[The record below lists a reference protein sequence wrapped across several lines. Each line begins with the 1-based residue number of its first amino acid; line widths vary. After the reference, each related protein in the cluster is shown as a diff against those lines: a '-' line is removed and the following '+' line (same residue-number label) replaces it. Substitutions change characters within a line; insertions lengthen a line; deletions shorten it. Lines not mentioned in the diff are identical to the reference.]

1 MISIDLFG
9 ILLIF
14 VGALLLGSPVSLIAW
29 IRPIRRW
36 ALSSRGARL
45 GLLLMLAT
53 ITFFLSYFALG
64 RLVAES
70 TYWFGTTWR
79 YECNY
84 CDAFGSS
91 PTEEEQLN
99 KTAIVNEIW
108 LQYMFFPFVRGRCM
122 TGRERICQ
130 LAAGLLRGSPPGVH
144 AIDYLPLPGV
154 GLGSGVVTALWAS
167 LITRSRRKTLDSKGG
182 STLAVQ

>member
-1 MISIDLFG
+1 MVSIDLFTIFL
-9 ILLIF
+9 IL
-14 VGALLLGSPVSLIAW
+14 VGALLLGTPLSLIAA

-36 ALSSRGARL
+36 ALSGRGERI
-45 GLLLMLAT
+45 GLVLMLAT

-64 RLVAES
+64 RLAAES

-99 KTAIVNEIW
+99 KTAIVNEVW

-122 TGRERICQ
+122 TGRERTCQ
-130 LAAGLLRGSPPGVH
+130 LVEGLWRG
-144 AIDYLPLPGV
+144 
-154 GLGSGVVTALWAS
+154 
-167 LITRSRRKTLDSKGG
+167 
-182 STLAVQ
+182 